1 MVLPS
6 SCCSTEKGRDVRR
19 MLARVRLRKR
29 LARCARAVNVAAE
42 AATYKAWFV
51 PLRVGGKLFRADGV
65 GRPRN
70 FKFEI

>member
-1 MVLPS
+1 
-6 SCCSTEKGRDVRR
+6 